1 MITMPSMSSPPELC
15 RLYNV
20 ICAIPDMPINIGI
33 VLRDVFQLYSMPEKL
48 LHDTIVDLVYQQVNG
63 GDQTLEINVKEPTL
77 SSLVLAYCIASYKKS
92 VSAIVTYDMEL
103 VIDKLLHACNYDPNL
118 MRIVRLTYAEGDS
131 SVYVTLHNKSL
142 IWVIG
147 PSPEEHRYPDMLD
160 FLYLD
165 NLILEDDQKYLA
177 DIANVTL
184 NIYQEWNS
192 I

>member
-1 MITMPSMSSPPELC
+1 MSSMSQPLELC

-20 ICAIPDMPINIGI
+20 ICAIPDMPINVSSIA
-33 VLRDVFQLYSMPEKL
+33 RDVFQLYSFPDQK
-48 LHDTIVDLVYQQVNG
+48 LHDTTVGLVYQHING
-63 GDQTLEINVKEPTL
+63 HDEPLEISVKETTL
-77 SSLVLAYCIASYKKS
+77 STIVLAYCVAAYQKS
-92 VSAIVTYDMEL
+92 ISLVITYDMEL
-103 VIDKLLHACNYDPNL
+103 VVANLRHACNYDPNL

-131 SVYVTLHNKSL
+131 TVYATLHNGSM

-147 PSPEEHRYPDMLD
+147 PNPQEQYYPDIID

-165 NLILEDDQKYLA
+165 NLILEDDQQHLA
-177 DIANVTL
+177 DIAKVTL

>member
-1 MITMPSMSSPPELC
+1 MPSMSSPPELC